1 MCVREWIAGSCERE
15 SNKRLVL
22 GVDRVGCRRTYNG
35 LDTWH
40 TRWLYSTCAM
50 RTHQQSNRLY
60 PSSSHVTPPLCTSLV
75 KNWTLV
81 SRPPRAVGRTHW
93 HRRRLC
99 AGSATGLSQGMADLS
114 TRADEGHS
122 DGRDTPDPAD
132 KETAHWQRL
141 RPSRVAEAFRT
152 HLYGVVKEVGRALS
166 PHPRP

>member
-1 MCVREWIAGSCERE
+1 MA
-15 SNKRLVL
+15 
-22 GVDRVGCRRTYNG
+22 
-35 LDTWH
+35 H
-40 TRWLYSTCAM
+40 TAAVHAQCA
-50 RTHQQSNRLY
+50 HQQSNTSRLY

-75 KNWTLV
+75 KNWTRV

-166 PHPRP
+166 PRPRT